1 MVAGRG
7 EVVPYR
13 GPNQNPLWLW
23 PLRPSLRP
31 RTLPSACPSVRPSI
45 RLCTY
50 PSMFPSILA
59 PVHSSV
65 CTFMHPYTH
74 SCFHS
79 SVYPNTHPSSMCI
92 SILLFVL
99 TSVHVPVHP
108 PYPHT
113 HSSTHPSVIHAH
125 IHPCPRARIHVPSAH
140 LRIHPSIHQR
150 TRQTFVDS
158 LSHQTCLLSLKLFA
172 ASTAIDHFLLW
183 GTLSSLGSREG
194 TFSWFHSYLSAPYM
208 PKMEFP
214 PLPPKCLSTGFFFLL
229 SERQH
234 RLTSCLSRDPSG
246 SRAVPSP
253 QPC

>member
-31 RTLPSACPSVRPSI
+31 RTLPSACPSGRPSI

-50 PSMFPSILA
+50 PSMYPSILA

-99 TSVHVPVHP
+99 TSIHVPVHP

-158 LSHQTCLLSLKLFA
+158 LSHQTRLLSLNQTLRGIY
-172 ASTAIDHFLLW
+172 SHFLLS
-183 GTLSSLGSREG
+183 GTLSFRERSLP
-194 TFSWFHSYLSAPYM
+194 SAPEKARS
-208 PKMEFP
+208 PGFTP
-214 PLPPKCLSTGFFFLL
+214 TFLPPTCLKWNFLLCPPNAFLLDFFFLL
-229 SERQH
+229 SEWQH
-234 RLTSCLSRDPSG
+234 RLTSCLSRGPFWFQG
-246 SRAVPSP
+246 RP
-253 QPC
+253 

>member
-7 EVVPYR
+7 GVAPYR

-79 SVYPNTHPSSMCI
+79 SIHLNTHPSSMCT
-92 SILLFVL
+92 SI
-99 TSVHVPVHP
+99 HAPVHA
-108 PYPHT
+108 
-113 HSSTHPSVIHAH
+113 ST
-125 IHPCPRARIHVPSAH
+125 CH
-140 LRIHPSIHQR
+140 LPIYVFIHPSINAPGRHSSTAYHIR
-150 TRQTFVDS
+150 RVCF
-158 LSHQTCLLSLKLFA
+158 LLIKLFA
-172 ASTAIDHFLLW
+172 ASTAIDHSLLW

-194 TFSWFHSYLSAPYM
+194 TFSWFHAYLSAPYM

-214 PLPPKCLSTGFFFLL
+214 PLPPKCLSTGFFFFFF
-229 SERQH
+229 
-234 RLTSCLSRDPSG
+234 
-246 SRAVPSP
+246 
-253 QPC
+253 